1 MSLNCLLFINFTN
14 LVHFIMKYII
24 RFFVALVILFMF
36 AMNLIAIVALWDN
49 IPITISIFWFIGTLI
64 GFFISLNYYELII
77 VKAKELLMVLA
88 TDTIDYYKK
97 GDIHE

>member
-77 VKAKELLMVLA
+77 VKAKELLMLLA

>member
-1 MSLNCLLFINFTN
+1 MN

-36 AMNLIAIVALWDN
+36 TMNLIAIVALWDN
-49 IPITISIFWFIGTLI
+49 IPITISILWFIITLI
-64 GFFISLNYYELII
+64 RFFISLNYYELII
-77 VKAKELLMVLA
+77 VKVKDLLMVLA

>member
-1 MSLNCLLFINFTN
+1 
-14 LVHFIMKYII
+14 MKYII

-36 AMNLIAIVALWDN
+36 FMNIIANILLWSEVPK
-49 IPITISIFWFIGTLI
+49 IISIIWIIGTLLS
-64 GFFISLNYYELII
+64 FLISLNYYELII
-77 VKAKELLMVLA
+77 VKVKDLLMVLA

>member
-14 LVHFIMKYII
+14 LVHFIMKYLI
-24 RFFVALVILFMF
+24 RIAIGLAILFMF
-36 AMNLIAIVALWDN
+36 SVNIIAIILLSNKIPELISILWLIA
-49 IPITISIFWFIGTLI
+49 TIMSLLLK
-64 GFFISLNYYELII
+64 LNYYELIVVE
-77 VKAKELLMVLA
+77 VKKFLMVLA

>member
-1 MSLNCLLFINFTN
+1 MSLNCLLFINFMN

-24 RFFVALVILFMF
+24 RVFVGMAITFMF
-36 AMNLIAIVALWDN
+36 AMNIIAIILLSNKIPELISILWLIA
-49 IPITISIFWFIGTLI
+49 TIMSLLLK
-64 GFFISLNYYELII
+64 LNYYELIVVE
-77 VKAKELLMVLA
+77 VKDLLMVLA

>member
-1 MSLNCLLFINFTN
+1 MSLNCLLFINFMN

-49 IPITISIFWFIGTLI
+49 IPITISIFWLIGTLI

-77 VKAKELLMVLA
+77 VKAKELLMLLA

>member
-1 MSLNCLLFINFTN
+1 
-14 LVHFIMKYII
+14 MKYII

-36 AMNLIAIVALWDN
+36 SMNIVASILLWSEVPK
-49 IPITISIFWFIGTLI
+49 IISIIWIIGTLLS
-64 GFFISLNYYELII
+64 FLISLNYYELII
-77 VKAKELLMVLA
+77 VKVKDLLMVLA

>member
-14 LVHFIMKYII
+14 LMHFIMKYLIRIAIGLAII
-24 RFFVALVILFMF
+24 FMF
-36 AMNLIAIVALWDN
+36 SVNIIAIILLSNKIPELISILWLIA
-49 IPITISIFWFIGTLI
+49 TIM
-64 GFFISLNYYELII
+64 SLLLKFNYYELIVVE
-77 VKAKELLMVLA
+77 VKKFLMVLA

>member
-1 MSLNCLLFINFTN
+1 
-14 LVHFIMKYII
+14 MKYII

-77 VKAKELLMVLA
+77 VKVKDLLIVLA